1 MGAPVDAPTGPGA
14 AALQALPTA
23 ATDPDRTAIICTNGE
38 TVSYGELAERAAR
51 LAGALRQLGLVEGD
65 VVAILHENSPAFL
78 EIAWACR
85 LAALYHVVLNTS
97 LVADEVDYIL
107 NDSGAVALIASA
119 AVAATA
125 TLDPANTPAIR
136 HRILRNVPGFEAPA
150 SAATPQPAGHG
161 WTPFEDLVADA
172 PVFVADTDLE
182 GDLLQYSSGTTGRPK
197 GIKRALIAAPKTPAE
212 DMKTFLLALIGA
224 DGNSTYLSPAPLYHT
239 APFFWTMSMLRM
251 GATVVLLEKFD
262 PVGALTAIEKYRVTH
277 GQFVPTMFTR
287 MLKLPAEQRLAFD
300 VSSLQGV
307 IHAAAPCPIDIKRQM
322 IDWWGPIVSEYWSSS
337 EGAGFTF
344 INSADWLAHPG
355 SVGQSVLGPLH
366 ICDPIGNELPVGE
379 QGMIWAEG
387 VEFSYVNDTDKDA
400 STTSKQGWRSVGDIG
415 RFDADGF
422 LYLTDRANFM
432 IITGGV
438 NIYPQE
444 AENRLIDHPKVYD
457 AAVIGLPDEELGEI
471 AVGIV
476 QLVDPNDAGPK
487 FADELSAWC
496 EESIARYKCPRRFE
510 FTDSLPRTETGKLF
524 KRQLR
529 DQMID
534 EIQKNGD
541 ST

>member
-1 MGAPVDAPTGPGA
+1 MVGTLEGPGA

-23 ATDPDRTAIICTNGE
+23 GSDPDRPAIICTNGE
-38 TVSYGELAERAAR
+38 TVSYAELAARASR
-51 LAGALRQLGLVEGD
+51 LAGAFRELGLVEGD
-65 VVAILHENSPAFL
+65 VVAILSENAPAFL

-85 LAALYHVVLNTS
+85 MAALYHVTLNTS
-97 LVADEVDYIL
+97 LVADEIDYIV
-107 NDSGAVALIASA
+107 NDSGAVALIAST

-136 HRILRNVPGFEAPA
+136 HRILRSPLAFEAPA
-150 SAATPQPAGHG
+150 SAVAPQPAGRG
-161 WTPFEDLVADA
+161 WTPLEDLLADA
-172 PVFVADTDLE
+172 PVFVADTELE

-197 GIKRALIAAPKTPAE
+197 GIKRALVAAPKTPAE

-224 DGNSTYLSPAPLYHT
+224 DGSSTYLSPAPLYHT
-239 APFFWTMSMLRM
+239 APFMWTMSMLRM
-251 GATVVLLEKFD
+251 GATVVLLEKYD
-262 PVGALTAIEKYRVTH
+262 PVGALTAIEKHRVTH

-287 MLKLPAEQRLAFD
+287 MLKLPAEERLAFD
-300 VSSLQGV
+300 ISSLQGV

-366 ICDPIGNELPVGE
+366 ICDPAGNELPVGE
-379 QGMIWAEG
+379 VGMIWAEG
-387 VEFSYVNDTDKDA
+387 VDFSYVNDQGKDA
-400 STTSKQGWRSVGDIG
+400 ATTSKQGWRSVGDIG
-415 RFDADGF
+415 RIDEDGF
-422 LYLTDRANFM
+422 LYLTDRASFM

-444 AENRLIDHPKVYD
+444 AENRLIDHPLVYD
-457 AAVIGLPDEELGEI
+457 AAVIGMPDDELGEI

-476 QLVDPNDAGPK
+476 QLVDPGLASDVL
-487 FADELSAWC
+487 ADELHAWC
-496 EESIARYKCPRRFE
+496 EEAMARYKTPRRVQ
-510 FTDSLPRTETGKLF
+510 FTSELPRTETGKLF

-529 DQMID
+529 DQLVAD
-534 EIQKNGD
+534 TTNGA
-541 ST
+541 TA